1 MQRPH
6 TRVFSP
12 ELPMGR
18 GCPGTSA
25 TGCKQK
31 PGWTLN
37 PTWRQWAVCR
47 DCTQHSILDGGSG
60 LCAESLCWALQ
71 TWVVNREPRPLPT
84 LETLW
89 SSPTITWPACQKILS
104 SPPSDPR
111 KKILLWFWTEMSLL
125 LRKAPFWG
133 QTREGWWQLGNLI
146 ALSFLVLGF
155 TGTPTIY
162 NFKRSQAASLEISGQ
177 GEPTSFF
184 FFFF

>member
-1 MQRPH
+1 
-6 TRVFSP
+6 
-12 ELPMGR
+12 MGR

-125 LRKAPFWG
+125 LLKAPFWG

-184 FFFF
+184 FFFFNLIWTIFKVFI